1 MAETVTMGSVVSIL
15 YKGGITGEEPLDV
28 RDSGTPLTV
37 MVGDLKLPKGIE
49 DGLLGMT
56 EGEERTLEI
65 EAADG
70 YGEYQSELAQWY
82 PRSMVDHG
90 YTLVVGDVMF
100 HRNPEDGHKQPAFV
114 TEVTDDNVK
123 IDFNHPFAG
132 KHLTYWVK
140 LVELR

>member
-1 MAETVTMGSVVSIL
+1 MAETVTIGSVVSIF

-49 DGLLGMT
+49 DGLMGMV

-65 EAADG
+65 EAVDG

-82 PRSMVDHG
+82 PRSMVDQG

-100 HRNPEDGHKQPAFV
+100 HRNTEDGHKQPAFV